1 MKDYLIKIW
10 EIIMNNKEVM
20 SGILGIQI
28 LLLILIIVMLA
39 LDEDEP
45 LMRQ

>member
-28 LLLILIIVMLA
+28 LLVIMIIVMLA

-45 LMRQ
+45 VMRQ

>member
-28 LLLILIIVMLA
+28 LLLIMIIVMLA

-45 LMRQ
+45 VMRQ